1 MANTT
6 YSIPLNQPAR
16 VAEAMS
22 AVFLHLVSWKQRFN
36 IDFVSCIRNGAN
48 LDVTFSDPV
57 PQSEREHIRMS
68 VGL

>member
-16 VAEAMS
+16 VAEAMA
-22 AVFLHLVSWKQRFN
+22 AVFLHLVEWKRRFN
-36 IDFVSCIRNGAN
+36 IDFVSCVRNGAN

-57 PQSEREHIRMS
+57 PQAEREHIRMT
-68 VGL
+68 VGI